1 MAARASPLGLDG
13 GGPHDIRAVVRAAA
27 HPAALL
33 FQAESDIVEQFSFAI
48 GNQDVDA
55 NC

>member
-13 GGPHDIRAVVRAAA
+13 VGPHDIRAIVRAAA

-33 FQAESDIVEQFSFAI
+33 FQPESDIVERFSLAI